1 MNHSSCSQHQL
12 GSDSRRN
19 GNGNGDSGAQAS
31 VEALAARL
39 SLVEGELVQALRLLS
54 NTVAANNSSSV
65 MDSTGG
71 INPCSTS
78 IHPTL
83 TQASCASRRASG
95 TYTLSLAT
103 KGINSSPGPRL
114 NPASC
119 ASGLALIGGG
129 SIDGDESGDWISNL
143 SLIDLL
149 ERRNVVSNHQ
159 QGNGSNHRR
168 TASNENE
175 DWDEILRTQE
185 KPSL

>member
-19 GNGNGDSGAQAS
+19 GNGNGDSGAQAT
-31 VEALAARL
+31 VEAL
-39 SLVEGELVQALRLLS
+39 LVQALRLLS

-143 SLIDLL
+143 SLTDLL
-149 ERRNVVSNHQ
+149 ETRNVVSNHQ
-159 QGNGSNHRR
+159 QGNGNNHSHRR

>member
-12 GSDSRRN
+12 GNDSRR
-19 GNGNGDSGAQAS
+19 NGNGDSGAQAP

-54 NTVAANNSSSV
+54 NTVAAKNSSSV
-65 MDSTGG
+65 TSTGG

-78 IHPTL
+78 STHPTL
-83 TQASCASRRASG
+83 TPASCASRRASG
-95 TYTLSLAT
+95 TYTAT

-119 ASGLALIGGG
+119 ASGLALLDGG
-129 SIDGDESGDWISNL
+129 SIDGDGDESGDWISNL

-159 QGNGSNHRR
+159 QGSGSNHRR

-175 DWDEILRTQE
+175 EWDEILPTQE
-185 KPSL
+185 NPFL